1 MSELIEHS
9 GTISEIVGMKVVVRI
24 ISASMCASCHAK
36 GACSMNDT
44 KEKSI
49 EVNVSNPSDYKI
61 GQNVVVS
68 MEQKMGSKAV
78 LIGFFYPFLVLIVS
92 AFLSDKYLFPTN
104 EALTALISILSI
116 TAYYLII
123 FLTRTKLEKE
133 FHFQIK

>member
-61 GQNVVVS
+61 GQNVVIT

-78 LIGFFYPFLVLIVS
+78 LIGFFYPFLVLIIS